1 MSDKIKVAF
10 VWQGING
17 RYSHWKDGLWAAMKI
32 LEKKYIVTYHEP
44 HDDIPE
50 DAIVLYWESPVTIL
64 GKDSENYKRIYNLP
78 NKKILLF
85 SGGPLKKEWVDKF
98 DHVCVES
105 LINVKECEELGI
117 PHSVAFGINEDIFKP
132 IKTEKKYDGIHH
144 GTCASW
150 KRQWLVGEAL
160 GDKAIVIGR
169 YQESDPMPFDR
180 CKELGVTVLGDM
192 MQEELNKY
200 LNQSYTCVQTSD
212 YWGGG
217 QRCTL
222 EAMACGVPVICMEDS
237 PKNREYVE
245 ESGFG
250 EVVTP
255 NKEEIKKAVDRIKEK
270 NLDPQIGINYIKSKW
285 TAKHYA
291 DSLIKAINT
300 IL

>member
-1 MSDKIKVAF
+1 M
-10 VWQGING
+10 
-17 RYSHWKDGLWAAMKI
+17 
-32 LEKKYIVTYHEP
+32 
-44 HDDIPE
+44 
-50 DAIVLYWESPVTIL
+50 
-64 GKDSENYKRIYNLP
+64 
-78 NKKILLF
+78 
-85 SGGPLKKEWVDKF
+85 
-98 DHVCVES
+98 
-105 LINVKECEELGI
+105 
-117 PHSVAFGINEDIFKP
+117 
-132 IKTEKKYDGIHH
+132 
-144 GTCASW
+144 
-150 KRQWLVGEAL
+150 